1 MNEFSLVNQNN
12 IRFSLRDFQQ
22 KSFIPS
28 LKGLGYKHNINFI
41 QIGNYFK
48 KDYKEVA
55 QGELS
60 GTIVFSSYQHYL
72 DLISFVESADSIRF
86 IYKPIDTEYFR
97 DIEVRGIEDPTK
109 SGGLV
114 EAEISLFCKGL
125 YYTENEQIFSVEE
138 IDNPSQYDLVFDYTF
153 NDYATADI
161 TFVNNGH
168 TPAELIM
175 EFYGALINPSVAL
188 YVNNVLRYQVDFNVT
203 IDAGSKLI
211 YCVKDGNNYVVV
223 QDDLGVQTNA
233 KSSLDITKNNFF
245 KIPRGTSS
253 IRVTSDSATLPKIV
267 LRTLVAYKGV

>member
-1 MNEFSLVNQNN
+1 MNEFYLVNQNN

-28 LKGLGYKHNINFI
+28 LKGLGYKHNIDFI

-72 DLISFVESADSIRF
+72 DLISFVESADSLRF

-97 DIEVRGIEDPTK
+97 DIEVRGITDTTK
-109 SGGLV
+109 SGGLI
-114 EAEISLFCKGL
+114 EAEISFSCKGL

-138 IDNPSQYDLVFDYTF
+138 IEGESRYDLLFDYLF
-153 NDYATADI
+153 NDYASADV
-161 TFVNNGH
+161 TFVNDGH
-168 TPAELIM
+168 DTAEIIV
-175 EFYGALINPSVAL
+175 EYYGAITNPKIEL
-188 YVNNVLRYQVDFNVT
+188 YVNNVKTYEVNFNVV
-203 IDAGSKLI
+203 IPLGSKLI

-223 QDDLGVQTNA
+223 QNDLGVQTNA
-233 KSSLDITKNNFF
+233 ISSLDITKDNFF

-253 IRVTSDSATLPKIV
+253 IRVSSDTGLSTKVVIKIF
-267 LRTLVAYKGV
+267 TAYKGV